1 MLTRTSGTAS
11 SPDAASSPSPQGSQL
26 PPTGPP
32 LLTKVVR
39 IALWLAILAAT
50 GYLVVHLIPLLSPP
64 APPQTPRPPAPQ
76 QSPSDPALLTDLLG
90 GYWTTDDSRFGLS
103 GQHVD
108 ADFLTRRWRSA
119 GPEPLPDSS
128 SLDQELARLVGARAT
143 GGMFA
148 KFETSERSFGNIRIR
163 GVFSNDSPPRLRLF
177 QIALRDGAGWAL
189 GEIVPSPEARRDRKP
204 ESLIADIEGTR
215 LLRRWSSD
223 ERLSGEM
230 VIATTLEAEFVRDL
244 KENGWTVDRAES
256 RGPLTAWQVQR
267 GPAQRLVMSLSETP
281 VPELSTLASAAERSV
296 PSSSSPSAAESSP
309 AASGPAAESASS
321 QTPPSRLLI
330 ILKTDSVQELP

>member
-1 MLTRTSGTAS
+1 M
-11 SPDAASSPSPQGSQL
+11 
-26 PPTGPP
+26 
-32 LLTKVVR
+32 
-39 IALWLAILAAT
+39 AIVAAT

-103 GQHVD
+103 GQRAD
-108 ADFLTRRWRSA
+108 AELLARRWRSD
-119 GPEPLPDSS
+119 GPEPLPESS
-128 SLDQELARLVGARAT
+128 PLDQELARLLASGGNAT
-143 GGMFA
+143 GAMNMTFY
-148 KFETSERSFGNIRIR
+148 ERSLGNIRIR
-163 GVFSNDSPPRLRLF
+163 GVFSSDSPPRLRLF

-204 ESLIADIEGTR
+204 ESLITDIKGTR

-230 VIATTLEAEFVRDL
+230 VIATTPEAEFVRGL
-244 KENGWTVDRAES
+244 QENGWTVDRAES

-296 PSSSSPSAAESSP
+296 PSSSSPPSAESSP
-309 AASGPAAESASS
+309 AASGPSAESASS